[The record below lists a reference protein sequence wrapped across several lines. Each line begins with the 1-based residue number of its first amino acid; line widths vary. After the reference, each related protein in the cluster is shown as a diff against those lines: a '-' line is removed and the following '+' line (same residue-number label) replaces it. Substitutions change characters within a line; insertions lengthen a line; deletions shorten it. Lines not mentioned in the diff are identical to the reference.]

1 MAKGVEPI
9 ITALKGII
17 DQKSPGFLEEE
28 PYQVY
33 TKLVESGAAD
43 RKTAAALFHFL
54 VIGLLEEAKCD
65 DAELLSG
72 IIRRECSLNKR
83 MSDRL
88 ALILLSL
95 YSDENRRKWKGKD
108 REGFKQFMKEE
119 FTCSWKGFAV
129 WDDGNGTVDCHYEAE
144 IILKPTESIVTDEE
158 LVRLLN
164 KNPFMAKDMIHDL
177 FVRRLKGFLDYKF
190 EEYCTEDD
198 YYQPVVG
205 DFGVDMDYAL
215 PKWCEENGLELLSFE
230 GNGDDGGYEPKFSR
244 GWY

>member
-1 MAKGVEPI
+1 MAKGVDPI

-43 RKTAAALFHFL
+43 RKTAAALLHFL

-95 YSDENRRKWKGKD
+95 YSDENRRK
-108 REGFKQFMKEE
+108 
-119 FTCSWKGFAV
+119 
-129 WDDGNGTVDCHYEAE
+129 
-144 IILKPTESIVTDEE
+144 
-158 LVRLLN
+158 
-164 KNPFMAKDMIHDL
+164 
-177 FVRRLKGFLDYKF
+177 
-190 EEYCTEDD
+190 
-198 YYQPVVG
+198 
-205 DFGVDMDYAL
+205 
-215 PKWCEENGLELLSFE
+215 
-230 GNGDDGGYEPKFSR
+230 
-244 GWY
+244 